1 MKEKSN
7 KQFMILSAI
16 GIIQVVMCHLAPDV
30 KLTGYIFPYTSFFMT
45 MFVFISGYFYSV
57 KKEEHIFKTIWEK
70 FKKIMLPFLI
80 INLCYGMINT
90 ILRNAGVI
98 NYGRDI
104 SLYTLFIQPF
114 IDNSQFIFNFPS
126 WFIPAFFTTYIVYL
140 LIHKLTSKIK
150 LNEYILLL
158 ILLVGNMI
166 AVYNQEIARLEDIR
180 SLLLRILF
188 FLPFFQM
195 GYLYKTT
202 WQKYEER
209 VKTWICIPI
218 VIIINIIL
226 ISIFKDI
233 EYDLHEFSGFIQNAY
248 YLPILTFVTGTL
260 FWLRISKIL
269 EKWIGNNK
277 LVNYIS
283 NNTFSIMSHH
293 LFYIFILNFVLYLIN
308 VPYFD
313 LSNFQNGWIYRY
325 QILGWEIPLQIGYL
339 LLGVLGPI
347 GMKYLYDKININLYK
362 NKEKVYNDKN

>member
-1 MKEKSN
+1 
-7 KQFMILSAI
+7 
-16 GIIQVVMCHLAPDV
+16 
-30 KLTGYIFPYTSFFMT
+30 
-45 MFVFISGYFYSV
+45 
-57 KKEEHIFKTIWEK
+57 
-70 FKKIMLPFLI
+70 
-80 INLCYGMINT
+80 
-90 ILRNAGVI
+90 
-98 NYGRDI
+98 
-104 SLYTLFIQPF
+104 
-114 IDNSQFIFNFPS
+114 
-126 WFIPAFFTTYIVYL
+126 
-140 LIHKLTSKIK
+140 
-150 LNEYILLL
+150 
-158 ILLVGNMI
+158 MI

-233 EYDLHEFSGFIQNAY
+233 GYDLHEFSGFIQNAY

-293 LFYIFILNFVLYLIN
+293 LFYAFILNLILYFAN

-313 LSNFQNGWIYRY
+313 ISNFKNGWIYRY
-325 QILGWEIPLQIGYL
+325 QLPNYIIIFQILYAIIGVMGPITVKYL
-339 LLGVLGPI
+339 L
-347 GMKYLYDKININLYK
+347 DKK
-362 NKEKVYNDKN
+362 RNKQVE

>member
-16 GIIQVVMCHLAPDV
+16 GIIQVVMCHLSPDV
-30 KLTGYIFPYTSFFMT
+30 KLTGYIFPYTSFFMP
-45 MFVFISGYFYSV
+45 MFVFISGYFYSA
-57 KKEEHIFKTIWEK
+57 KKEEHIFKTIWGK

-80 INLCYGMINT
+80 INLCYGIINT
-90 ILRNAGVI
+90 ILRNMGII
-98 NYGRDI
+98 NYGKDI
-104 SLYTLFIQPF
+104 SLYTLFVQPF
-114 IDNSQFIFNFPS
+114 INNSQFIFNFPS
-126 WFIPAFFTTYIVYL
+126 WFIPAFFTTYLVYL
-140 LIHKLTSKIK
+140 LIHKLISKIM

-166 AVYNQEIARLEDIR
+166 AVYNQGIARLEDIR
-180 SLLLRILF
+180 SLLLRVLF
-188 FLPFFQM
+188 FLPFFQI

-226 ISIFKDI
+226 ISIFDDI
-233 EYDLHEFSGFIQNAY
+233 EYDLHEFSGFIQNAC
-248 YLPILTFVTGTL
+248 YLPIFTFVTGTL

-269 EKWIGNNK
+269 ENCIGNNK

-283 NNTFSIMSHH
+283 NNSFSIMSHH
-293 LFYIFILNFVLYLIN
+293 LFYIFILNFVLCLIN
-308 VPYFD
+308 VPYFN

-325 QILGWEIPLQIGYL
+325 QIPYWEIPLQIGYL
-339 LLGVLGPI
+339 LLGVIGPI
-347 GMKYLYDKININLYK
+347 GMKYLF
-362 NKEKVYNDKN
+362 DKNFFVKHS

>member
-1 MKEKSN
+1 
-7 KQFMILSAI
+7 
-16 GIIQVVMCHLAPDV
+16 
-30 KLTGYIFPYTSFFMT
+30 
-45 MFVFISGYFYSV
+45 
-57 KKEEHIFKTIWEK
+57 
-70 FKKIMLPFLI
+70 
-80 INLCYGMINT
+80 
-90 ILRNAGVI
+90 
-98 NYGRDI
+98 
-104 SLYTLFIQPF
+104 
-114 IDNSQFIFNFPS
+114 
-126 WFIPAFFTTYIVYL
+126 
-140 LIHKLTSKIK
+140 
-150 LNEYILLL
+150 
-158 ILLVGNMI
+158 MI
-166 AVYNQEIARLEDIR
+166 AVYNQEIARLEDIG

-195 GYLYKTT
+195 GYLYKIT
-202 WQKYEER
+202 WQKYEEK

-325 QILGWEIPLQIGYL
+325 QIPGWEIPLQIGYL

-347 GMKYLYDKININLYK
+347 GMKYLYDKINIKLYK

>member
-30 KLTGYIFPYTSFFMT
+30 KLTGYIFPYTSFFMP

-80 INLCYGMINT
+80 INLCYGIINT
-90 ILRNAGVI
+90 ILRNAGII

-114 IDNSQFIFNFPS
+114 INNSQFIFNFPS

-166 AVYNQEIARLEDIR
+166 AVYNQEIARLEDIG

-195 GYLYKTT
+195 GYLYKIT
-202 WQKYEER
+202 WQKYEEK

-218 VIIINIIL
+218 VIIINII
-226 ISIFKDI
+226 
-233 EYDLHEFSGFIQNAY
+233 
-248 YLPILTFVTGTL
+248 
-260 FWLRISKIL
+260 
-269 EKWIGNNK
+269 
-277 LVNYIS
+277 
-283 NNTFSIMSHH
+283 
-293 LFYIFILNFVLYLIN
+293 
-308 VPYFD
+308 
-313 LSNFQNGWIYRY
+313 
-325 QILGWEIPLQIGYL
+325 
-339 LLGVLGPI
+339 
-347 GMKYLYDKININLYK
+347 
-362 NKEKVYNDKN
+362 